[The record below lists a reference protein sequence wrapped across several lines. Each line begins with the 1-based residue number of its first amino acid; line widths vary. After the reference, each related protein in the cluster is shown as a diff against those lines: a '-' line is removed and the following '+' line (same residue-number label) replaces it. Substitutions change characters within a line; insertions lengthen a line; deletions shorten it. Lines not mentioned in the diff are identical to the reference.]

1 MWRCVTNWR
10 AAARQLVTHRHITV
24 NGDVMN
30 IPSYSVNLGDEI
42 AVREKSKSL
51 EVVSKEKNRN
61 GIIKLKIFII

>member
-1 MWRCVTNWR
+1 
-10 AAARQLVTHRHITV
+10 
-24 NGDVMN
+24 MN